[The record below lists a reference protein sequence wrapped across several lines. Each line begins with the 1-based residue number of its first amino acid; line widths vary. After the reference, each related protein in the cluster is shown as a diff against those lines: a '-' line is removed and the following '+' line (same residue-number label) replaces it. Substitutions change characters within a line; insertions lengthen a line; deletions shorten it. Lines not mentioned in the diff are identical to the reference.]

1 MAEMAVSV
9 KATQLCVN
17 PAMSAVR
24 RAPRVRCIKGC
35 SRKLLRNAGYTRCMD
50 REARLRDIC
59 AEYGLLSIY
68 LFGSR
73 AEDGGRRFRGQS
85 VDGAGSDLD
94 GGVFGGGG
102 VVAAARLGALL
113 VALEDLFAPLRVDLV
128 PLDRVDPLFQFAAIQ
143 GERIAASDS
152 TSADEKELDVMR
164 RAADL
169 LPFQRQLEMEEFGVS
184 TS

>member
-1 MAEMAVSV
+1 
-9 KATQLCVN
+9 
-17 PAMSAVR
+17 
-24 RAPRVRCIKGC
+24 
-35 SRKLLRNAGYTRCMD
+35 MD
-50 REARLRDIC
+50 QEARLHDIC

-73 AEDGGRRFRGQS
+73 TEDGARRIRGQ
-85 VDGAGSDLD
+85 VVNGAGSDLD
-94 GGVFGGGG
+94 VGVFGRGG
-102 VVAAARLGALL
+102 VVDAAYLGALQA
-113 VALEDLFAPLRVDLV
+113 ALEDLFAPLRVDLV

-152 TSADEKELDVMR
+152 TAADERELEVMR

-169 LPFQRQLEMEEFGVS
+169 LPFQRQLEIEKFGVS

>member
-1 MAEMAVSV
+1 
-9 KATQLCVN
+9 
-17 PAMSAVR
+17 
-24 RAPRVRCIKGC
+24 
-35 SRKLLRNAGYTRCMD
+35 MD
-50 REARLRDIC
+50 RTARLHDIC

-73 AEDGGRRFRGQS
+73 TEDGARRIRGQ
-85 VDGAGSDLD
+85 VTDGAGSDLD
-94 GGVFGGGG
+94 VGVFGRGG
-102 VVAAARLGALL
+102 VVAAARLGALQ

-152 TSADEKELDVMR
+152 TAADERELEVMR

-169 LPFQRQLEMEEFGVS
+169 LPFQRQLEIEKFGVS

>member
-1 MAEMAVSV
+1 
-9 KATQLCVN
+9 
-17 PAMSAVR
+17 
-24 RAPRVRCIKGC
+24 
-35 SRKLLRNAGYTRCMD
+35 MD
-50 REARLRDIC
+50 REARLHDIC

-73 AEDGGRRFRGQS
+73 TEDGARRIRGGV
-85 VDGAGSDLD
+85 VDGTGSDLD
-94 GGVFGGGG
+94 VGVFGRGG
-102 VVAAARLGALL
+102 VVAAAQLGALQ

-143 GERIAASDS
+143 GERVAASDS
-152 TSADEKELDVMR
+152 TAADERELEVMR